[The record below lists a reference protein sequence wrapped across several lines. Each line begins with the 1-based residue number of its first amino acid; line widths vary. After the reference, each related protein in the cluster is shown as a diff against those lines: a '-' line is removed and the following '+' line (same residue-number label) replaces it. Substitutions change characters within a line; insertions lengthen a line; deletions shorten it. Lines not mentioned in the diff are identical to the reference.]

1 MTYQVV
7 EGCSEGKL
15 KYEVYD
21 AYGKVFAVD
30 FAGEIEVGVFNTCCQ
45 SMEDVL
51 RNLEI
56 KARKN
61 AKKEQMR
68 IYNAK
73 QKHIDKKRKS
83 ARKFKNENKYEKVER
98 QEAKSKSTGYDV
110 VTDEKDVLD
119 LVDQAILFEDF
130 MNR

>member
-7 EGCSEGKL
+7 EGSSAGKL

-30 FAGEIEVGVFNTCCQ
+30 LAGDIETGVFSTCCQ

-51 RNLEI
+51 RNLEV
-56 KARKN
+56 KARQN
-61 AKKEQMR
+61 AKKQQMR

-83 ARKFKNENKYEKVER
+83 ARKFKNANKYMRSEKTE
-98 QEAKSKSTGYDV
+98 KTHKTTGYEV

-130 MNR
+130 MGK